1 MINRLTFP
9 LYEDHWTAEEELL
22 LIEGLEKFGFGN
34 WVDIAEHLATDKT
47 PEDVMNHYEKIYM
60 GGKNFLPPTE
70 MLTKRDNKHHL
81 IIKQSASKAG
91 RFNEDGDTKR
101 KKYTKQYVE
110 KKDTSANTATGNN
123 NASQQPVG
131 SLMQPKDSNV
141 NTSEIV
147 GFMPLRG
154 DFDYEYDNEAELFL
168 AEMEFNGKGR
178 GSYILTIE
186 KIDDDKPEEIATKM
200 KILEIYNIR
209 LDERIK
215 RKNFVIERDMLDLK
229 KQNLLDRIRTKEEK
243 EIYNLLKVFARFNTP
258 EEHEKLVQGIYKER
272 MLKKKIEEL
281 RFYKKIGLKTF
292 EEVDLYIQEKKKKEE
307 ALQKKQ
313 KQNEVP
319 LYDKQ
324 TK

>member
-1 MINRLTFP
+1 M
-9 LYEDHWTAEEELL
+9 
-22 LIEGLEKFGFGN
+22 
-34 WVDIAEHLATDKT
+34 
-47 PEDVMNHYEKIYM
+47 
-60 GGKNFLPPTE
+60 
-70 MLTKRDNKHHL
+70 
-81 IIKQSASKAG
+81 
-91 RFNEDGDTKR
+91 
-101 KKYTKQYVE
+101 
-110 KKDTSANTATGNN
+110 
-123 NASQQPVG
+123 
-131 SLMQPKDSNV
+131 
-141 NTSEIV
+141 
-147 GFMPLRG
+147 
-154 DFDYEYDNEAELFL
+154 
-168 AEMEFNGKGR
+168 
-178 GSYILTIE
+178 
-186 KIDDDKPEEIATKM
+186 DKPEEVATKM
-200 KILEIYNIR
+200 KILEVYNLR

-229 KQNLLDRIRTKEEK
+229 KQNLLDRVRTKEEK

-319 LYDKQ
+319 SFDNK